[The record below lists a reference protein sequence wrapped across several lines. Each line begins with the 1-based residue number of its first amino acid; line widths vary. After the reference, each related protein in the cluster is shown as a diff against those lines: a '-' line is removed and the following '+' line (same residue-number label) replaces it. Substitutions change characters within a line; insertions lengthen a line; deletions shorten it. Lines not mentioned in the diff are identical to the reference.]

1 MTLMIRRPS
10 LHRGLPAAM
19 LALLLPCV
27 LHAQTA
33 PQAAAERDRYARLPV
48 CKLRPDGRGLAVEP
62 CRTAPARRPMPRRP
76 VPQQIE
82 PTPRIAPPEVANI
95 PSAPV
100 TLFEL
105 TPRAGSAVAAKPAPG
120 TSVTPP
126 PSPYVN
132 HAPGEFAAPPPGV
145 SQPMPATCGS
155 GGCRDAAG
163 TQYNGGR
170 VLTSPTGRLCNSA
183 GGVVTCM

>member
-1 MTLMIRRPS
+1 MTLKIR
-10 LHRGLPAAM
+10 AIV
-19 LALLLPCV
+19 LAVSLPCV
-27 LHAQTA
+27 LHAAPTAQT
-33 PQAAAERDRYARLPV
+33 AAERDAYARLPV
-48 CKLRPDGRGLAVEP
+48 CKLRPDGRALAVEP

-76 VPQQIE
+76 VPQHIE
-82 PTPRIAPPEVANI
+82 PTPSVTPPVAPA
-95 PSAPV
+95 APV

-105 TPRAGSAVAAKPAPG
+105 APRTGPTAVVTPAPG

-132 HAPGEFAAPPPGV
+132 HAPGAFAAPPPGI
-145 SQPMPATCGS
+145 SQPVPATCGA
-155 GGCRDAAG
+155 GGCRDAGG
-163 TQYNGGR
+163 TQYNGSR